1 MDYQGQELPEEQ
13 STQRRGVSCDEKKK
27 KKKKARLMAHTRAIV
42 PTGDYRMAKNEI
54 AFLHVKI
61 R

>member
-27 KKKKARLMAHTRAIV
+27 EKEGTLNGSHKGHS
-42 PTGDYRMAKNEI
+42 PNW
-54 AFLHVKI
+54 
-61 R
+61 